1 VSKTLK
7 DLQTDIKPQW
17 CPGCTYFADLQSIYK
32 TFLDMG
38 FDETNLV
45 VVGGIGCTGR
55 ITSYVNFY
63 TIHTLHGRPLPV
75 ALGLKLANPS
85 LNVVVISGD
94 GDLLSIGGTHFIHT
108 ARRNLDLTVI
118 MFDNF
123 VYGLTKGQV
132 SPTSPHNLVTSTTP
146 KGNFD
151 EPVNPISLALISG
164 STFVAQTFALDI
176 NNTFNVIKEAISHKG
191 FSFVNILSPCI
202 TYYRMED
209 VKTFRQKVK
218 VLPEQYLDNLTR
230 ALEISSS
237 YEYYTGVFYK
247 VQKTTFDELVLNGNL
262 PIKSEL
268 FQKDKIK
275 KMLRYYER

>member
-1 VSKTLK
+1 
-7 DLQTDIKPQW
+7 
-17 CPGCTYFADLQSIYK
+17 
-32 TFLDMG
+32 
-38 FDETNLV
+38 
-45 VVGGIGCTGR
+45 
-55 ITSYVNFY
+55 
-63 TIHTLHGRPLPV
+63 
-75 ALGLKLANPS
+75 
-85 LNVVVISGD
+85 
-94 GDLLSIGGTHFIHT
+94 
-108 ARRNLDLTVI
+108 
-118 MFDNF
+118 
-123 VYGLTKGQV
+123 LTKGQV

-151 EPVNPISLALISG
+151 ESVNPISLALISG

-268 FQKDKIK
+268 FQRDKIK

>member
-7 DLQTDIKPQW
+7 DLQTEIKPQW

-218 VLPEQYLDNLTR
+218 VLPEQYLDNLTK

-247 VQKTTFDELVLNGNL
+247 VQKTTFDQLVLNGNL

-268 FQKDKIK
+268 FQRDKIK